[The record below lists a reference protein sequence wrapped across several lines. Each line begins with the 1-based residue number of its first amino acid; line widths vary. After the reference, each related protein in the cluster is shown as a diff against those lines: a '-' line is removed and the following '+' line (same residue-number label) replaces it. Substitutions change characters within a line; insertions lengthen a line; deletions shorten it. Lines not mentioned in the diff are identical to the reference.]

1 MFSLINIKKTNQKN
15 IRFSNIK
22 SYLKEYISYKMS
34 LELIFDIKNAP
45 LHSVLKTLHSV
56 KDIINCWTITGPP
69 AYKQSV
75 ETELTLKPGSYNNAN
90 KNASDYKLV
99 MNEGQEL
106 YGAEQLKKLIF
117 TCKKDVYSLRYGSGY
132 SLENIYYD
140 KCVWSTKNNLVEM
153 QFVTDP
159 SIFIQIFDQA
169 DDITNKYNDIKVF
182 EKLKQEKEKGILQ
195 CTINDYCQRLYRA
208 AIAYEKITSNFKAL
222 DCFKELKKVVKKDG
236 GKFLNKQEVREYMFI
251 SEYEILYLSHIF
263 DPEYKDEIVT
273 DKLTKLQEKYPERLE
288 TYFKLFSKLYEDKHY
303 NIISQSINHLISFP
317 KPTLLYT
324 ILNTKIYDYYMP
336 YICIDV
342 NLKVN
347 NIQTAVSILQKT
359 LTKYPYEQPLL
370 NIKYALFAKPDMSK
384 IKKLSSNKCKTMVIH
399 TGGFFYCWDPQKDTK
414 ISGSEYM
421 AMNLAK
427 EFAKQTYLDED
438 GIVQPKYNVFLF
450 GWFEDPTMNLD
461 YQDVYDNV
469 QYIDYKCF
477 SGFVAT
483 YYIDYLIISRFTQL
497 LVYNENIENVYLWC
511 HDVSP
516 RTGGDFILFQT
527 HPKKFKGII
536 ALTEWH
542 KKTIFNLTG
551 VPEEMIKI
559 SRNAIYTERFINTSI
574 EKIPFRFIY
583 MADFSRGLS
592 NLIDMIPKIIERY
605 PSSTFAFFTRKDFI
619 PEEYNQKIKILND
632 QHNNFISL
640 NDRTSQDNISKE
652 LLKSD
657 IWLYPTTF
665 TETYCISCLEAM
677 CAGCLVATAN
687 LAGLGNVVGD
697 RGITIEPNEPWEKLF
712 EKLCEVLDNPEKKQD
727 YITRAMEWS
736 MKQTY
741 TNLVKEWEEM
751 FENNQVQ

>member
-1 MFSLINIKKTNQKN
+1 
-15 IRFSNIK
+15 
-22 SYLKEYISYKMS
+22 MS

-45 LHSVLKTLHSV
+45 LHSVLKTLRSV
-56 KDIINCWTITGPP
+56 KNIINYWTITGPP
-69 AYKQSV
+69 EYKQNV
-75 ETELTLKPGSYNNAN
+75 ETELIVIPGSYNNTK

-99 MNEGQEL
+99 MDEGQEL
-106 YGAEQLKKLIF
+106 YGGEKLKNFIF
-117 TCKKDVYSLRYGSGY
+117 TQKKDVYCLKYGSGY
-132 SLENIYYD
+132 NLEDLYYD
-140 KCVWSTKNNLVEM
+140 KCIWSTKNNPVQM
-153 QFVTDP
+153 QFITDP
-159 SIFIQIFDQA
+159 YIFIQIFDRLNE
-169 DDITNKYNDIKVF
+169 INKKKNYIKVF
-182 EKLKQEKEKGILQ
+182 EKLKKDKEKGVLQ
-195 CTINDYCQRLYRA
+195 CSINDYCQYLYRA
-208 AIAYEKITSNFKAL
+208 AAANEKIFSKAKAFEY
-222 DCFKELKKVVKKDG
+222 FKELKKIVKNDK
-236 GKFLNKQEVREYMFI
+236 GKFLNKQETREYMFTA
-251 SEYEILYLSHIF
+251 EYEIIYLSHLF
-263 DPEYKDEIVT
+263 EPHCNNDENT
-273 DKLTKLQEKYPERLE
+273 TEKLTKMQEKYPERLE
-288 TYFKLFSKLYEDKHY
+288 TYFKLFSKLYENKQY
-303 NIISQSINHLISFP
+303 TEIYQTINHLMSFP

-336 YICIDV
+336 YMCIDV

-347 NIQTAVSILQKT
+347 NIQTAVSILKKT
-359 LTKYPYEQPLL
+359 LIKYPFEQPLL

-399 TGGFFYCWDPQKDTK
+399 TGCFFYCWNPQTDTK

-427 EFAKQTYLDED
+427 EFAKETYIDED
-438 GIVQPKYNVFLF
+438 GSVQPKYNVFLF

-469 QYIDYKCF
+469 QYIDYKCY

-483 YYIDYLIISRFTQL
+483 YYIDYLIVSRFTQL

-511 HDVSP
+511 HDVGPNSD
-516 RTGGDFILFQT
+516 GQFILFQT
-527 HPKKFKGII
+527 HPKKFKGVI

-542 KKTIFNLTG
+542 KKTILNLTG
-551 VPEEMIKI
+551 VPDEMVKI
-559 SRNAIYTERFINTSI
+559 SRNAIYTERFINTNI

-583 MADFSRGLS
+583 MADFERGL
-592 NLIDMIPKIIERY
+592 NDLIDMIPKIIERY
-605 PSSTFAFFTRKDFI
+605 PSSTFVFFTRKDFI
-619 PEEYNQKIKILND
+619 PDEYHQKIKTLNEE
-632 QHNNFISL
+632 HNNFISL

-677 CAGCLVATAN
+677 CAGCLVATVN

-751 FENNQVQ
+751 FENDQVQ